1 MVISNKAYAKRKK
14 FNKVLEKALKDTGAP
29 PWETK
34 KRVPKNYQARIVI
47 TPGIHNVIKA
57 IAKRNRTGL
66 ATVVR
71 LNSLCVDVDTLTY
84 KHQEFISVC
93 EERMR
98 SVTKYQG

>member
-1 MVISNKAYAKRKK
+1 MVISNKDYAKRKK

-29 PWETK
+29 PWEKK

-66 ATVVR
+66 ATVVWLSLYALW
-71 LNSLCVDVDTLTY
+71 LNLGY
-84 KHQEFISVC
+84 PHEEFISFC
-93 EERMR
+93 EERKR
-98 SVTKYQG
+98 EF